1 MAKKR
6 GNEMAKKEWVLN
18 IAFNR
23 WQFNRPRYVG
33 ELSEMI
39 RKCAP
44 KTLQEW
50 EQYYLSQTQ
59 LPGIKKMLGGTMEKR
74 LEEVGRQ
81 LYAKISKLLRAE
93 IEEITEDDCIR
104 YVREVVINRTYK
116 GYETE
121 KETVYKQLEHTLGVK
136 LEPAPDEWDRAYNVD
151 FYIPVGD
158 KAIGIQIKPTTYTQT
173 PELHKWRQWMQASH
187 QRFTEEC
194 GGQVFIV
201 FSVEDEETKKIANPE
216 VIEEIKQE
224 IARLQSDET
233 PTQTEEQR

>member
-1 MAKKR
+1 MA
-6 GNEMAKKEWVLN
+6 EKEWVLN

-33 ELSEMI
+33 KLSEMI

-59 LPGIKKMLGGTMEKR
+59 LPGIKQMLGGTMEKH
-74 LEEVGRQ
+74 LEEVGRR
-81 LYAKISKLLRAE
+81 LYAKIREQLREE
-93 IEEITEDDCIR
+93 IEKITVDDCIR